1 MERQRWR
8 ETRLI
13 EISGR
18 ETGKVREIEEQ
29 ETNIKDLSDKQS
41 RETDRQT
48 EAEGDRQRP
57 TPQETETEERD

>member
-1 MERQRWR
+1 M
-8 ETRLI
+8 I

>member
-1 MERQRWR
+1 MERQRR
-8 ETRLI
+8 GEMRLI

-29 ETNIKDLSDKQS
+29 EINIKDLSDKQS

-48 EAEGDRQRP
+48 EAEGGKY
-57 TPQETETEERD
+57 

>member
-1 MERQRWR
+1 M
-8 ETRLI
+8 I

-29 ETNIKDLSDKQS
+29 EINIKDLSDKQS

-48 EAEGDRQRP
+48 EAEGGKY
-57 TPQETETEERD
+57 